1 MQLTVRP
8 TGAWQHTLD
17 IQIPSDEVERGLDDV
32 ARKVQRRAALPG
44 FRKGKV
50 PLPYVRQHFAE
61 AVEQQFLDDFLPQ
74 ATGQALQESKLD
86 PVVPPLLR
94 NLSMVPGQP
103 MTFQAVV
110 EVRPD
115 VEPKDY
121 KGLRISRSEPTVE
134 ETAVDE
140 MLERLRADSAVFL
153 DLDRP
158 AQRGDVLIVD
168 SVRLD
173 ANGRRLVST
182 RARNLRLE
190 LGAPGMLPD
199 LENGLLA
206 AQTGQERTIEVSY
219 PADHPTAELAGKQVR
234 YLVRVKKIQ
243 EKKLRDLDD
252 NLAKEVFQVP
262 TLEELR
268 AQVRR
273 NLEREAQN
281 RTRREVEEAITEELI
296 RRNPFDLPERLVEWT
311 LDRMVRE
318 AAGRAQADEAL
329 LESMRERYRPA
340 IVRSLK
346 RELLLAA
353 VARKESLTVGDEDV
367 SAEIERMVEADPR
380 QAARIRARY
389 QSADRRRA
397 LAASLLEHKAMES
410 VISAATVEETSER
423 RIVPATR

>member
-17 IQIPSDEVERGLDDV
+17 IQIPPDEVERGLDDV

-61 AVEQQFLDDFLPQ
+61 VVEQQFLDDFLPQ

-86 PVVPPLLR
+86 PIVPPLLR
-94 NLSMVPGQP
+94 NLSLVPGQP

-110 EVRPD
+110 EVRPEVKLED
-115 VEPKDY
+115 YRGLHVTRHQASVEDA
-121 KGLRISRSEPTVE
+121 
-134 ETAVDE
+134 AVGE
-140 MLERLRADSAVFL
+140 MLERLRGDAAVFL
-153 DLDRP
+153 DLERP
-158 AQRGDVLIVD
+158 AQRGDVLTVD

-173 ANGRRLVST
+173 ANGRRLNST

-206 AQTGQERTIEVSY
+206 SQSGQERTIEVSY
-219 PADHPTAELAGKQVR
+219 PADHPATELAGKNVR

-252 NLAKEVFQVP
+252 NLAKEVFNLP

-273 NLEREAQN
+273 NLERDTQT
-281 RTRREVEEAITEELI
+281 RTRREAEEAITEELI
-296 RRNPFDLPERLVEWT
+296 RRNPIDLPERLVEWT

-318 AAGRAQADEAL
+318 AAGNAPAEEAMM
-329 LESMRERYRPA
+329 ESLREKYRPA

-346 RELLLAA
+346 RELLLGA
-353 VARKESLTVGDEDV
+353 VAQKEKIETNDEEV
-367 SAEIERMVEADPR
+367 AAEIERMVEADPR

-389 QSADRRRA
+389 QSAERRRA
-397 LAASLLEHKAMES
+397 LASGLLEHKAMDWLL
-410 VISAATVEETSER
+410 SAATVDEAESR
-423 RIVPATR
+423 VVPATR

>member
-17 IQIPSDEVERGLDDV
+17 IQIPADEVEQGLETQ
-32 ARKVQRRAALPG
+32 ARKIQRRAALPG

-61 AVEQQFLDDFLPQ
+61 AVEQEFLDDFLPV

-86 PVVPPLLR
+86 PIVPPLLR
-94 NLSMVPGQP
+94 NLSLVPGQP

-115 VEPKDY
+115 VELKEY
-121 KGLRISRSEPTVE
+121 KGLHVKRQEPNIE
-134 ETAVDE
+134 DGAVGE

-153 DLDRP
+153 DLERP
-158 AQRGDVLIVD
+158 AQRGDVLTVD

-173 ANGRRLVST
+173 ANGRRLNST
-182 RARNLRLE
+182 RARNLRIE

-206 AQTGQERTIEVSY
+206 AQAGQERTIEVSY
-219 PADHPTAELAGKQVR
+219 PADHPSADLAGKTAR

-252 NLAKEVFQVP
+252 NLAKEVFNLP

-273 NLEREAQN
+273 NLERDAQT
-281 RTRREVEEAITEELI
+281 RARREVEEAVAEEMI
-296 RRNPFDLPERLVEWT
+296 RLNPIDLPERLVEWT

-318 AAGRAQADEAL
+318 AAGNAQADEAL
-329 LESMRERYRPA
+329 MESMREKYRPA

-346 RELLLAA
+346 RELLLGA
-353 VARKESLTVGDEDV
+353 VARKENLEVSEEDV
-367 SAEIERMVEADPR
+367 AAEIERMVEADPR

-389 QSADRRRA
+389 QSAERRRA
-397 LAASLLEHKAMES
+397 LASGLLEHKAMDWLLE
-410 VISAATVEETSER
+410 AATVDEAES

>member
-17 IQIPSDEVERGLDDV
+17 IQIPPDEVERGLETT

-61 AVEQQFLDDFLPQ
+61 VVEQQFLDDFLPE

-86 PVVPPLLR
+86 PIVPPLLR
-94 NLSMVPGQP
+94 NLTMVPGQP
-103 MTFQAVV
+103 LTFQAVV
-110 EVRPD
+110 EVRPEVQLQEYGGLPITRHEAN
-115 VEPKDY
+115 VED
-121 KGLRISRSEPTVE
+121 E
-134 ETAVDE
+134 AVGQ
-140 MLERLRADSAVFL
+140 MLERLRGDSAVFL
-153 DLDRP
+153 DLERP
-158 AQRGDVLIVD
+158 AERGDVLTVD
-168 SVRLD
+168 SIRLD
-173 ANGRRLVST
+173 ANGRRLNST

-190 LGAPGMLPD
+190 LGAAGMLPD
-199 LENGLLA
+199 LENGLLGA
-206 AQTGQERTIEVSY
+206 LAGQERTIEVTY
-219 PADHPTAELAGKQVR
+219 PADHPASELAGKTVR

-252 NLAKEVFQVP
+252 NLAKEVFNLP

-273 NLEREAQN
+273 NLERDAQN
-281 RTRREVEEAITEELI
+281 RTRREVEEAMTEELI
-296 RRNPFDLPERLVEWT
+296 RRNPIDLPERLVEWT

-318 AAGRAQADEAL
+318 AAGNAQADEAL
-329 LESMRERYRPA
+329 MESLREKYRPA

-346 RELLLAA
+346 RELLLGA
-353 VARKESLTVGDEDV
+353 VARKENLETNDEDV
-367 SAEIERMVEADPR
+367 AAEIERMVEADPK

-389 QSADRRRA
+389 QSPERRRA
-397 LAASLLEHKAMES
+397 LAAGLLEHKAMDWLL
-410 VISAATVEETSER
+410 SAATVGEAEPHV
-423 RIVPATR
+423 VPATR

>member
-8 TGAWQHTLD
+8 SGAWQHTLD
-17 IQIPSDEVERGLDDV
+17 IEIPADEVEAGLDTQ

-61 AVEQQFLDDFLPQ
+61 VVEQQFLDDFLPQ

-86 PVVPPLLR
+86 PIVPPLLR

-110 EVRPD
+110 EVRPE
-115 VEPKDY
+115 VELKEY
-121 KGLRISRSEPTVE
+121 RGLRITRHEGSVE
-134 ETAVDE
+134 GDAVGE

-153 DLDRP
+153 DLERP

-173 ANGRRLVST
+173 ANGRRLNST

-199 LENGLLA
+199 LENGLLG
-206 AQTGQERTIEVSY
+206 AQAGQERTIEVSY
-219 PADHPTAELAGKQVR
+219 PSDHPAAELAGKNMR

-252 NLAKEVFQVP
+252 NLAKEVFNLP

-273 NLEREAQN
+273 NLERDTQN
-281 RTRREVEEAITEELI
+281 RTRREAEEAMTEELI
-296 RRNPFDLPERLVEWT
+296 RRNPIDLPERLVEWT

-318 AAGRAQADEAL
+318 AAGNAQADEAL
-329 LESMRERYRPA
+329 LESLREKYRPA

-346 RELLLAA
+346 RELLLGA
-353 VARKESLTVGDEDV
+353 VARKENLETNEEEVA
-367 SAEIERMVEADPR
+367 AEIERMVEADPR

-389 QSADRRRA
+389 QSVERRRG
-397 LAASLLEHKAMES
+397 LASGLLEHKAMDWLLT
-410 VISAATVEETSER
+410 AATVDEAEP